1 MPVNYIDPWEGRV
14 PSLKD
19 SSSSSAT
26 DEDKNSSSA
35 GDFVDAFQE
44 GMYQSAAGDA
54 EAIGQISDSDTFKS
68 IGKALARG
76 ADNQT
81 ATMTDEGRQ
90 ALSQH
95 IFKDDPDSFT
105 GVAFDDGATNWRTW
119 ALQFGVL
126 GGQVAGTLATG
137 FGAGSVVKAGAK
149 TAIKAFAKEAVTKE
163 AQQLVAKNA
172 VKEAIRNGAL
182 DDVRAALIAAPDKA
196 AINAVLNKATSRLGG
211 IATTAVAG
219 SMAAGMRAQQARDEY
234 LGLDADTLNQNPEF
248 QKAYWEIAD
257 NPENQGLDT
266 ATIHNAAKE
275 MLAEKAA
282 TTAFF
287 DKKALLSDLASGA
300 YVPGAGGVIGRGA
313 ATASKMGRFGI
324 GLAQEGA
331 TEAWQGGET
340 QRAVNEA
347 LKEWGD
353 ESRDPMANV
362 VRTRW
367 EEGTLGGVFGGMAKV
382 AEGQHQAPTKP
393 IVTVDNSPSTGNS
406 NLDSALAQ
414 SNADEQSRYDTLTGH
429 VDELSKPA
437 YMRNGDISPALENA
451 IAQFRL
457 DAIQQQQA
465 QQRKDGIMQP
475 LDNQI
480 TGNPDEPAFLRS
492 SAFNPTGRDIAGAPD
507 VDPNTPVQQALAR
520 SVSDDNSIES
530 QLADVM
536 AKGDQGKTPQED
548 FVTGEWLRWDQ
559 RQPISKPSRIESGV
573 TMPGESREIL
583 PESRGLGYN
592 NQINMPGKSGNGIND
607 NYVPPVTTDRVTAD
621 QSLDVEST
629 RDPRSPVAQSIDNAG
644 QQSDAIF
651 NELKS
656 LRVTRR
662 GKPFGSV
669 KEAQLASRPTETP
682 IELPTGGFGIVDKAE
697 LEQAQANQAPTATI
711 TNDGTKSDKV
721 IDQASLNDNGDNRE
735 SPWLFADGKVVSSN
749 GDHISLSDEYGYS
762 GYRDMSK
769 GTGAIRSTFYKPR
782 NSTDEQTPFVSLQL
796 FDDQKLTP
804 EQFKSVESFVKAND
818 AKITLG
824 VDRSGNNTDNVE
836 KNEVSLDELKDKYTA
851 DQAVVAKES
860 QPQPAMTQEE
870 KEDSD
875 IKAFTDTGKSDIP
888 DSNYLGQ
895 AVGLLR
901 MSEGL
906 NHLPGNRSRVINAMA
921 NSLTS
926 PAAKDYLIKLVKV
939 YGFDAG
945 FIQEDSKAAIQ
956 ANTKPKENKKS
967 PEQTQTNPDLADKSL
982 EDLISLRNQTKAEHQ
997 NRADAISANAK
1008 LYPDDV
1014 NEARELE
1021 ALNQR
1026 YSDKFNQID
1035 SAIAKKR
1042 AESASES
1049 AQTTPDNP
1057 QIIEH
1062 TTGKNKVIRGVV
1074 RTDLTVD
1081 EAKAIDPYTFKKD
1094 GGYFIREKHL
1104 DKLPPVKASTEP
1116 AKVESQPEQEVTTAQ
1131 NEILST
1137 ANGKPTETVQEQS
1150 VKPSKEQFA
1159 DNKLFTADRVAAARA
1174 RLKSKMGNL
1183 NSGLDPEIMI
1193 DGMTI
1198 AGAYIESGLRTFSA
1212 YAKAMTED
1220 FGDKVKPYLLSFWE
1234 GARHYPGLDTAG
1246 MTSADESA
1254 KQHAALMRG
1263 ETESAA
1269 KPAEKTQQKSSQEA
1283 NDKAGTERQILR
1295 DGIHSKM
1302 ANGELISN
1310 NNTLK
1315 RVAAELLGISTSDL
1329 STTQLK
1335 EAQEAY
1341 EVAAVRHRRDTIIS
1355 TFNEGGSVK
1364 VAFDLAVADYEAQP
1378 NMDVRTAKSSDMQAY
1393 STPTPMALLANIAAG
1408 AWSGKTV
1415 FEPTAGNGLL
1425 LLTADSKT
1433 TYANELDPDR
1443 ADSLAW
1449 SGFNVTVKDATNNPF
1464 EGMVPEKVDAVV
1476 ANPPFGKYRDEAGK
1490 PTKVEFMDNQGRAYA
1505 FGEIDHIIA
1514 KNALDAMKDDG
1525 SATLI
1530 LGAPKEAGDY
1540 TGNNKVFLNWLYSN
1554 YNVVHHV
1561 EADGDLYKGQG
1572 AGWPTQMI
1580 VVHGRAKDGT
1590 GKFAPFKGEIERLN
1604 SWDAIYDSFNKQGL
1618 LDTQGAVFSQT
1629 TGNGNLH
1636 QGYEPVT
1643 DLSASQRV
1651 SNRGS
1656 GVDDLGNGRLGAGKS
1671 GRATGNSRSRKLGNG
1686 ESPVGTFDSQPD
1698 LSRHELEPTESQST
1712 TNTGN
1717 TKSDKRPD
1725 RVGLSGQR
1733 NGDAVA
1739 DYQKKEISSSVK
1751 KVNDFQAEYQTASEG
1766 FNDGVLTPVNMAS
1779 YTQTALASIQDRHGS
1794 IDKFVADRLGYKSKQ
1809 ELQKAFMGLQADAVA
1824 LAVDAIEKGRAIII
1838 GDQTGVGKGR
1848 QAAGVIRYALQ
1859 QTKTPI
1865 FITQKPNLFTDM
1877 YDDLADIGVKDF
1889 KPLIVNQENGFISK
1903 GDKKLFD
1910 MSAKERQSA
1919 LNHIL
1924 KTGKLPDGYN
1934 ALFLTYSQISSD
1946 KNGNKVGLISRL
1958 AENAVMVMDES
1969 HTAAGQDSK
1978 LGLAFQE
1985 LVNNVH
1991 GLVYLSAT
1999 YAKRPD
2005 NMLLYTRTDL
2015 GHAVENREALVSIIS
2030 NGGLGMQTYI
2040 AGKLAEAGQMVR
2052 RERSFDGISI
2062 KNEIINDKSG
2072 EIRKGFDQATTAL
2085 RAIQDLSAAWREYV
2099 ETALAKQIQEESGM
2113 DTAIAGNQADTKVDV
2128 TLFSSIVHNY
2138 IAQLSL
2144 GLKAKETARLAIE
2157 AIGRGERP
2165 VIALENTMGSA
2176 LDDYMV
2182 RTGRRIGDSASDL
2195 TYSSLLKSVADGS
2208 LAYLV
2213 KEAGAKK
2220 GEKTYVN
2227 IKDIHDPLIQSL
2239 YSQVMDAADAMKM
2252 DIPASPIDAIR
2263 HEIEKAGYSVAEITG
2278 RDLMVDYAN
2287 GSEIKNR
2294 PAAEKNR
2301 RRIVDEFNSKK
2312 LDVLILNQAGSTG
2325 LSLHASERFA
2335 DKSPRHMIVAQPSLD
2350 INTFLQMLGRVNR
2363 TGQVVTP
2370 SYSLAWLDLP
2380 SEKRPAA
2387 VLSRKMSSLNANTS
2401 GNTDSATSIDA
2412 VDILNPYGDQVV
2424 TNFVEANLELLEQ
2437 YNPRLVKLPDGDEA
2451 AYFLGKLA
2459 VLPSDVAEQVLGQIE
2474 KDYNDL
2480 IAYLDATG
2488 QNELNISEVDLD
2500 AQPISQRIVSE
2511 GRKGAGVFSEPTYV
2525 TKVDVKAQGKAPR
2538 WDEVEEALK
2547 ESSQSEFD
2555 DAVNRMKADNGFAER
2570 LQERLNKAQKEFD
2583 LRKAEG
2589 KTTKTEAEKV
2599 ESLKQ
2604 MISSHEAEKNNL
2616 EYLFSRRGMY
2626 HHGAVLR
2633 VRLPDAD
2640 EAITGIVTGLS
2651 FENDG
2656 GNPAAKSKWRMKIMV
2671 ADRVRTLPI
2680 NLSQAES
2687 GIIEGGRQDN
2697 RYNLQAIF
2705 DRASAMPSREH
2716 RYIMTG
2722 NLVEAQNCSMEKG
2735 RIIPFTT
2742 ADGRVIQGMLMPK
2755 KFDPEAGSIKEKA
2768 KVTSEQAF
2776 NWLVNT
2782 DDRNAASLGLRTP
2795 EGDVVLRRLFNGGF
2809 ELEMPKAVSKGKKY
2823 WGNPSMVEIIGE
2835 QAVKGNGKLNIRL
2848 SKDDAMAV
2856 NKVMTNINPLTITN
2870 QVQIADYNKMTG
2882 KKVPTFSE
2890 TNIKFSK
2897 VPLNAAE
2904 KSGKGMTKPE
2914 AELAAKEWLRQFKTD
2929 IGVKV
2934 VRNQAEFNQMLE
2946 DMGQSAVNADE
2957 VANAAYIPE
2966 SKTLLLNASAIQ
2978 NPARLRQLM
2987 RHEILGHHGL
2997 EYVIGKGAVNDI
3009 LQILKNGYNTSKAIR
3024 DAVDTVAANYADA
3037 DVKTK
3042 IKEAF
3047 AHYAEN
3053 RPVDKGAIGRLWDR
3067 VVDLVKSALVKAGFI
3082 KPNEAEQQLD
3092 SLLKTIAEQMRNGT
3106 TNNDP
3111 NGGPGKKTYF
3121 SKAVTDDEI
3130 RMAKLGL
3137 GPKPSFTDKTKA
3149 QLEQLR
3155 KADKSTVKAW
3165 LDQLKRKANTQIL
3178 DALAPIK
3185 YAEEQ
3190 AGKLDASDSGYV
3202 AARLASGSASV
3213 MQATMMYGIP
3223 QWKDGVIQRKE
3234 GTNEKDALLGI
3245 FEELG
3250 PDLHNWLAWMAGH
3263 RGEILKS
3270 EGRENLFT
3278 DKDIAEYKAK
3288 GLGKEAKFMAAKQK
3302 WNKLNGAI
3310 LDLAQ
3315 EAGLFSAEDRTKFE
3329 SEWYVPFFR
3338 ESDDGDVMGPYKK
3351 NGIANQSSGMKTL
3364 KGGTANI
3371 NDMLENIFQ
3380 TTSKLIDSSMK
3391 NMAAQKVVYNLADTD
3406 LIEVVTKPNMLDIKA
3421 AVQNKQ
3427 NLMIVK
3433 MEGENY
3439 LIRVNDP
3446 DLFRAMTMIDGTVER
3461 DPFRKAAMKAKHILT
3476 AGITASPDFMLRNF
3490 LRDAASTWAINEDGF
3505 KPMIDSIR
3513 GVKKAWQMDDSSVD
3527 MMFSGAS
3534 FMGGNLRGTDPE
3546 AMASVIRKTLR
3557 RKGMSPEQI
3566 SKYENSLITNG
3577 RKAKD
3582 VLLSAWEKYEKAG
3595 EAVENGSREAVYE
3608 AAIKAGKSHAQAAF
3622 EAKDLMDFSMLGS
3635 SKIMRYMVDVL
3646 PFFNARMQGLGKL
3659 GRAVAANPKQIARRG
3674 GMIAAASLALLA
3686 LNWDD
3691 DRYNDLP
3698 DWDKDLNWHFWLGDE
3713 HFRIPKPFEV
3723 GLMFGTLPE
3732 RMIRTMGGK
3741 DTAGK
3746 FGQVVARNI
3755 LETFSVNPIP
3765 QVVKP
3770 LTESYFNYDMFRGA
3784 PIENMSDL
3792 NVAPEARYDER
3803 TSLLMR
3809 ELGQITGLSPKKLE
3823 HIVTGYTGTIGAY
3836 VMGAG
3841 DAIVRASGDYGAAP
3855 AIRADQIPVL
3865 KSIYQGSAPAKS
3877 SQAMTDFYQ
3886 LLDEANQVYSTI
3898 RQYQKEGRMGDAQEM
3913 LEENRNK
3920 LAGRKTMTN
3929 AQKQFRQIRNEMELI
3944 QRDRNLNSDEK
3955 RERIDRLL
3963 SKRNNFAAKLIK
3975 RFGTEL

>member
-19 SSSSSAT
+19 SSSSLAT
-26 DEDKNSSSA
+26 PAEKQNSGFF
-35 GDFVDAFQE
+35 GDFVDAVQQ
-44 GMYQSAAGDA
+44 GAYQSAAGDA
-54 EAIGQISDSDTFKS
+54 EAVGQISDSDTFKS
-68 IGKALARG
+68 IGKALAKG
-76 ADNQT
+76 ANNQT
-81 ATMTDEGRQ
+81 DTMTEDAKQ

-196 AINAVLNKATSRLGG
+196 AMNAVLNKATSRLGG

-300 YVPGAGGVIGRGA
+300 YVPGVGGILERGA
-313 ATASKMGRFGI
+313 ATASKLGRFGV

-347 LKEWGD
+347 IREWGD
-353 ESRDPMANV
+353 ESRDPMASV
-362 VRTRW
+362 IQTRW
-367 EEGTLGGVFGGMAKV
+367 EEGVLGGLFGGMAKV
-382 AEGQHQAPTKP
+382 VEGQHVAPSKP
-393 IVTVDNSPSTGNS
+393 IVTVENPPSTGNS
-406 NLDSALAQ
+406 TLDSALAQ
-414 SNADEQSRYDTLTGH
+414 SNAEEQSRYDTLTGH

-465 QQRKDGIMQP
+465 QQRQDGIMQP

-492 SAFNPTGRDIAGAPD
+492 PAFNPTGRDISGAPD

-520 SVSDDNSIES
+520 SVSEDQSVES
-530 QLADVM
+530 QLAATI

-559 RQPISKPSRIESGV
+559 RQPMSEPNRIESGV

-583 PESRGLGYN
+583 PESRGLPYN
-592 NQINMPGKSGNGIND
+592 QVINMPGASGNGVND
-607 NYVPPVTTDRVTAD
+607 NYVPPVTANRVTAD

-682 IELPTGGFGIVDKAE
+682 IELPTGGFGVVEKAE
-697 LEQAQANQAPTATI
+697 LEQAQNNINQLPDVADTQQSVTPTVAANESQPNPVASQNTANVSDKNSATKAPDLTNVPLSLISEFPDFPLTKEGYIPVNNLKAEERSALESAGVVEDIKNESGETYKAVDPEYLWEERKKRQNEAKKNG
-711 TNDGTKSDKV
+711 TDKAAADSKWNDGVERRAQTYERLAKEQEDMGDLG
-721 IDQASLNDNGDNRE
+721 DQDIIA
-735 SPWLFADGKVVSSN
+735 
-749 GDHISLSDEYGYS
+749 
-762 GYRDMSK
+762 
-769 GTGAIRSTFYKPR
+769 
-782 NSTDEQTPFVSLQL
+782 
-796 FDDQKLTP
+796 
-804 EQFKSVESFVKAND
+804 
-818 AKITLG
+818 
-824 VDRSGNNTDNVE
+824 
-836 KNEVSLDELKDKYTA
+836 ELKAKAEEIRKGKKKTNQSPINPIA
-851 DQAVVAKES
+851 DQAVGTPSHETVTAPVVAKES
-860 QPQPAMTQEE
+860 QPTPASNAEP
-870 KEDSD
+870 
-875 IKAFTDTGKSDIP
+875 IKQTEYANDG
-888 DSNYLGQ
+888 
-895 AVGLLR
+895 
-901 MSEGL
+901 SEI
-906 NHLPGNRSRVINAMA
+906 V
-921 NSLTS
+921 T
-926 PAAKDYLIKLVKV
+926 
-939 YGFDAG
+939 
-945 FIQEDSKAAIQ
+945 
-956 ANTKPKENKKS
+956 
-967 PEQTQTNPDLADKSL
+967 
-982 EDLISLRNQTKAEHQ
+982 
-997 NRADAISANAK
+997 
-1008 LYPDDV
+1008 
-1014 NEARELE
+1014 
-1021 ALNQR
+1021 
-1026 YSDKFNQID
+1026 
-1035 SAIAKKR
+1035 
-1042 AESASES
+1042 
-1049 AQTTPDNP
+1049 
-1057 QIIEH
+1057 H
-1062 TTGKNKVIRGVV
+1062 TTAKGKPLRGVV
-1074 RTDLTVD
+1074 RPDLTTD
-1081 EAKAIDPYTFKKD
+1081 EAKAIDPFTFKGKYD
-1094 GGYFIREKHL
+1094 GYFIREKYFDQLPPKPVENKAEPTTAESVPEPKASDGGMTVDQLKQLRTETINKINQQEADNRAVDDRLLSKKDKL
-1104 DKLPPVKASTEP
+1104 DKAIAEAEP
-1116 AKVESQPEQEVTTAQ
+1116 AKD
-1131 NEILST
+1131 
-1137 ANGKPTETVQEQS
+1137 
-1150 VKPSKEQFA
+1150 QFA
-1159 DNKLFTADRVAAARA
+1159 DNKLFTSDMVAAARA
-1174 RLKSKMGNL
+1174 RLKSKLANL
-1183 NSGLDPEIMI
+1183 NSGLDPEIVI

-1198 AGAYIESGLRTFSA
+1198 TGAYIESGLRTFSA

-1246 MTSADESA
+1246 MTSAEESA

-1449 SGFNVTVKDATNNPF
+1449 SGFNVTVKDATNNPL
-1464 EGMVPEKVDAVV
+1464 EGMIPEKVDSVV

-1490 PTKVEFMDNQGRAYA
+1490 PTKIEFIDSQGRAYA

-1514 KNALDAMKDDG
+1514 KNALDALKDDG

-1554 YNVVHHV
+1554 YNVAHHI
-1561 EADGDLYKGQG
+1561 EADGGLYKGQG

-1618 LDTQGAVFSQT
+1618 LDTKGAVFSQT
-1629 TGNGNLH
+1629 TGDGNVH
-1636 QGYEPVT
+1636 EGYKPAAEPVT
-1643 DLSASQRV
+1643 SERSDNQRPSGDAGRASSSRV
-1651 SNRGS
+1651 
-1656 GVDDLGNGRLGAGKS
+1656 GKS
-1671 GRATGNSRSRKLGNG
+1671 GRSTGNAGGRQSGAGS
-1686 ESPVGTFDSQPD
+1686 VTDGTFDSQPD
-1698 LSRHELEPTESQST
+1698 ISRDKLESPKSEPAANAGNPEPTEQS
-1712 TNTGN
+1712 N
-1717 TKSDKRPD
+1717 DL
-1725 RVGLSGQR
+1725 GLSGKQPR
-1733 NGDAVA
+1733 DAVG

-1766 FNDGVLTPVNMAS
+1766 FNEGVLTPVNMAS
-1779 YTQTALASIQDRHGS
+1779 YTQTALASIQERHGS
-1794 IDKFVADRLGYKSKQ
+1794 VDKFVASRLGYSSKKD
-1809 ELQKAFMGLQADAVA
+1809 LHKAFMGLQSDAVA

-1859 QTKTPI
+1859 QGKTPI

-1877 YDDLADIGVKDF
+1877 YDDLADIGIKDF

-1903 GDKKLFD
+1903 GDQTLFD
-1910 MSAKERQSA
+1910 LSAKERQA
-1919 LNHIL
+1919 AINQII
-1924 KTGKLPDGYN
+1924 KTGKLPAGYN

-1946 KNGNKVGLISRL
+1946 NGGNKTTMLYRL
-1958 AENAVMVMDES
+1958 ASNAVMVMDES

-1978 LGLAFQE
+1978 LGLAFQG
-1985 LVNNVH
+1985 LVNEVG

-2015 GHAVENREALVSIIS
+2015 GQAVENREALVSIIS

-2052 RERSFDGISI
+2052 RERSFDGIEI
-2062 KNEIINDKSG
+2062 KNRIIKDASG
-2072 EIRKGFDQATTAL
+2072 KVKRGFDQATAAL
-2085 RAIQDLSAAWREYV
+2085 RAIQDLSSAWRSYV
-2099 ETALAKQIQEESGM
+2099 DDVLAKKIQKESGM
-2113 DTAIAGNQADTKVDV
+2113 DTRIAGNQADTKVDV
-2128 TLFSSIVHNY
+2128 TLFSSVVHNY

-2144 GLKAKETARLAIE
+2144 GLKAKETAKLAIE
-2157 AIGRGERP
+2157 AIERGERP

-2176 LDDYMV
+2176 LQDYME
-2182 RTGRRIGDSASDL
+2182 RTGRRVGDSASDL
-2195 TYSSLLKSVADGS
+2195 TYGSLLKSVADGV
-2208 LAYLV
+2208 LAYTV
-2213 KEAGAKK
+2213 KQAGSKK
-2220 GEKTYVN
+2220 GVKTYVK
-2227 IKDIHDPLIQSL
+2227 IRDVYDPLIQSL
-2239 YSQVMDAADAMKM
+2239 YEQVMDAADAMTI

-2263 HEIEKAGYSVAEITG
+2263 HEIEKSGYSVAEITG
-2278 RDLMVDYAN
+2278 RSLIVDYAN
-2287 GSEIKNR
+2287 KGEIKNR

-2325 LSLHASERFA
+2325 LSIHASERFA

-2363 TGQVVTP
+2363 TGQVELP

-2412 VDILNPYGDQVV
+2412 VDILNQYGDEVV
-2424 TNFVEANLELLEQ
+2424 AKYVEANKEMLEQ
-2437 YNPRLVKLPDGDEA
+2437 YNPRLVNLPVGDEA
-2451 AYFLGKLA
+2451 TYFLGKLA
-2459 VLPSDVAEQVLGQIE
+2459 VLPSDVAEHVIGQIE

-2480 IAYLDATG
+2480 IAFLDATG

-2511 GRKGAGVFSEPTYV
+2511 GRNGAGVFSEPTYV
-2525 TKVDVKAQGKAPR
+2525 TKVDVKAQGKAPK
-2538 WDEVEEALK
+2538 WEEVEEELSQ
-2547 ESSQSEFD
+2547 SSQADFD
-2555 DAVNRMKADNGFAER
+2555 EAVKRMKADNGFAER
-2570 LQERLNKAQKEFD
+2570 LQERLKKAQKQFD
-2583 LRKAEG
+2583 TRKAEG
-2589 KTTKTEAEKV
+2589 KTTKSDLEDIER
-2599 ESLKQ
+2599 LKLQ
-2604 MISSHEAEKNNL
+2604 ISNHEAAKNNL
-2616 EYLFSRRGMY
+2616 EYLFSPRGMY

-2633 VRLPDAD
+2633 VRLPDMEYAV
-2640 EAITGIVTGLS
+2640 TGIMTGLT
-2651 FENDG
+2651 FDTDG
-2656 GNPAAKSKWRMKIMV
+2656 GNPTAKSKWRMKIMV
-2671 ADRVRTLPI
+2671 ADRVRMLPI
-2680 NLSQAES
+2680 NLGQAES
-2687 GIIEGGRQDN
+2687 GVIEGGRQDN

-2705 DRASAMPSREH
+2705 DRAAAMPSREH

-2722 NLVEAQNCSMEKG
+2722 NLVEAQNRSVDKG

-2755 KFDPEAGSIKEKA
+2755 KFDPDAGSLKEEA
-2768 KVTSEQAF
+2768 KVTSAQAF
-2776 NWLVNT
+2776 DWLTNT
-2782 DDRNAASLGLRTP
+2782 DDRTSASLGLRTRDN
-2795 EGDVVLRRLFNGGF
+2795 EVVLRRLYNGGY
-2809 ELEMPKAVSKGKKY
+2809 ELELPKAVSKGKKY

-2835 QAVKGNGKLNIRL
+2835 QAVKGNGKLQIRL
-2848 SKDDAMAV
+2848 SKDDAKAV
-2856 NKVMTNINPLTITN
+2856 TKVMDKINPLTITN
-2870 QVQIADYNKMTG
+2870 QAQISDYNRMTG

-2897 VPLNAAE
+2897 FPLNEAE
-2904 KSGKGMTKPE
+2904 QAGKGMKAGE
-2914 AELAAKEWLRQFKTD
+2914 AMLAAKEWLKQFKTD

-2934 VRNQAEFNQMLE
+2934 ARNQAEFNQMLE

-2978 NPARLRQLM
+2978 NPGRLRQIM

-2997 EYVIGKGAVNDI
+2997 EYVIGKGAFNDI
-3009 LQILKNGYNTSKAIR
+3009 LQILKNGYSTSAAIR
-3024 DAVDTVAANYADA
+3024 EAMDTVAANYAGEDS
-3037 DVKTK
+3037 DTQ

-3053 RPVDKGAIGRLWDR
+3053 RPVDKGAMGRLWDR
-3067 VVDLVKSALVKAGFI
+3067 VVSMVKAALVKVGFI
-3082 KPNEAEQQLD
+3082 KQNEAEQQLD
-3092 SLLKTIAEQMRNGT
+3092 ALLKTIAEQMRNGT

-3111 NGGPGKKTYF
+3111 NGGPGNKAYF
-3121 SKAVTDDEI
+3121 SKAASVDNEV
-3130 RMAKLGL
+3130 MSKVGL
-3137 GPKPSFTDKTKA
+3137 GVKPDAIDKAKA
-3149 QLEQLR
+3149 QLAKLKQ
-3155 KADKSTVKAW
+3155 ADRSTIKSWIDRVVK
-3165 LDQLKRKANTQIL
+3165 KANTEVL

-3185 YAEEQ
+3185 YAEEK
-3190 AGKLDASDSGYV
+3190 AGKFAADISGYV
-3202 AARLASGSASV
+3202 AARLASGSSSV
-3213 MQATMMYGIP
+3213 MQATMLHGLP
-3223 QWKDGVIQRKE
+3223 QWKDGVIQRMT
-3234 GTNEKDALLGI
+3234 GTTEKDALLGI

-3250 PDLHNWLAWMAGH
+3250 SDLHNWLAWMAGH
-3263 RGEILKS
+3263 RAEILKA
-3270 EGRENLFT
+3270 EGRENLLT
-3278 DKDIAEYKAK
+3278 DDDIKALKAK
-3288 GLGKEAKFMAAKQK
+3288 GNGKDAKFMAAKKK
-3302 WNKLNGAI
+3302 WNKLNGAV
-3310 LDLAQ
+3310 LDLAE
-3315 EAGLFSAEDRTKFE
+3315 EAGLFTKAERTKFE

-3338 ESDDGDVMGPYKK
+3338 ESEDGDATGPYKHK
-3351 NGIANQSSGMKTL
+3351 GIANQTSGIKKL
-3364 KGGTANI
+3364 KGGTANV
-3371 NDMLENIFQ
+3371 NDLLENIFT
-3380 TTSKLIDSSMK
+3380 TTSKLIDASMK
-3391 NMAAQKVVYNLADTD
+3391 NMAAQKVVHNLAETD
-3406 LIEVVTKPNMLDIKA
+3406 LIEIMEKPNLMDIKA
-3421 AVQNKQ
+3421 AIQNKQ
-3427 NLMIVK
+3427 NLMMVK
-3433 MEGENY
+3433 IDGESHVV
-3439 LIRVNDP
+3439 RVNDP
-3446 DLFRAMTMIDGTVER
+3446 ELFRAMTMIDMKTER
-3461 DPFRKAAMKAKHILT
+3461 GAVRTLAVKAKHLLT
-3476 AGITASPDFMLRNF
+3476 AGVTASPDFMLRNF
-3490 LRDAASTWAINEDGF
+3490 IRDAMSTWAINEDGF
-3505 KPMIDSIR
+3505 KPLVDSIR
-3513 GVKKAWQMDDSSVD
+3513 GVKKAWKMDDSTVD

-3534 FMGGNLRGTDPE
+3534 FMGGHLRGNDPE
-3546 AMASVIRKTLR
+3546 ASASYIRKALR

-3566 SKYENSLITNG
+3566 KQYESTLITSG
-3577 RKAKD
+3577 KKAMD
-3582 VLLSAWEKYEKAG
+3582 VLSGYWEKYEQMG

-3622 EAKDLMDFSMLGS
+3622 EAKDLMDFSMLGAS
-3635 SKIMRYMVDVL
+3635 SLMRLLVDVL

-3659 GRAVAANPKQIARRG
+3659 GRAIKANPKQIARRG
-3674 GMIAAASLALLA
+3674 GMIVGASLALLA
-3686 LNWDD
+3686 LNWEDE
-3691 DRYNDLP
+3691 RYEDLP
-3698 DWDKDLNWHFWLGDE
+3698 DWDKDLNWHFWLGDD
-3713 HFRIPKPFEV
+3713 HFRIPKPFEI

-3732 RMIRTMGGK
+3732 RMARTMGGK
-3741 DTAGK
+3741 DTVGK
-3746 FGQVVARNI
+3746 FGQVVSRNM
-3755 LETFSVNPIP
+3755 LETFAINPIP

-3770 LTESYFNYDMFRGA
+3770 LTEAYFNYDTFRGA
-3784 PIENMSDL
+3784 AIENGSDL
-3792 NVAPEARYDER
+3792 SVTPEARYDER

-3809 ELGQITGLSPKKLE
+3809 EIGQITGMSPKKIE
-3823 HIVTGYTGTIGAY
+3823 HVVNGYTGTMGAY
-3836 VMGAG
+3836 AIAMG
-3841 DAIVRASGDYGAAP
+3841 DSLVRLMGDYGKAP
-3855 AIRADQIPVL
+3855 SLRADQIPIL
-3865 KSIYQGSAPAKS
+3865 KSVYGGSAPAKS
-3877 SQAMTDFYQ
+3877 SQAMQDFY
-3886 LLDEANQVYSTI
+3886 DMMGEANQVYATI
-3898 RQYQKEGRMGDAQEM
+3898 SQYSKEGRTEDARQ
-3913 LEENRNK
+3913 LIADNADLLTKRKSLNK
-3920 LAGRKTMTN
+3920 
-3929 AQKQFRQIRNEMELI
+3929 AQLQFRGLRNDMELI
-3944 QRDRNLNSDEK
+3944 QRDRTLTGEQK
-3955 RERIDRLL
+3955 RHRLDVL
-3963 SKRNNFAAKLIK
+3963 LQRRNDLAAKLITK
-3975 RFGTEL
+3975 FER